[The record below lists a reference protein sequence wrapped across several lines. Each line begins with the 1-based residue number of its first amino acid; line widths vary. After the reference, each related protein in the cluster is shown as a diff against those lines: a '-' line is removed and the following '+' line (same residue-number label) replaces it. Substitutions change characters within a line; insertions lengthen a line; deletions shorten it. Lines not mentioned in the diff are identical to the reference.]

1 MARILTPEPALS
13 GTSSQADSAG
23 PTESDANDY
32 ELVLGRRQVAS
43 VTFLA
48 TVLLAVCIGSA
59 YLVGRST
66 PAVVSAAELPA
77 APAASEPAPAPA
89 PTEAVVEPA
98 AAVLPDPA
106 APTLTV
112 EKPLFADPLKGI
124 LYIQMGA
131 LEKGISEIMAEG
143 LRKRGFES
151 FVAPGPN
158 DHIYRVLIG
167 PFRSA
172 EEYQAAKGVLDR
184 MGLDTFAR
192 RYEE

>member
-1 MARILTPEPALS
+1 MPEPVIP
-13 GTSSQADSAG
+13 GTSPQADSAG
-23 PTESDANDY
+23 PTEPDANDY
-32 ELVLGRRQVAS
+32 ELVMGRRQVAS
-43 VTFLA
+43 ITFLA
-48 TVLLAVCIGSA
+48 TVLLAVCTGSA
-59 YLVGRST
+59 YLVGKST
-66 PAVVSAAELPA
+66 TTVVNAAELPA
-77 APAASEPAPAPA
+77 TPAASEPVTVPAPSEATVAPA
-89 PTEAVVEPA
+89 TPA
-98 AAVLPDPA
+98 AMTPA
-106 APTLTV
+106 V

-124 LYIQMGA
+124 IYIQMGA

-158 DHIYRVLIG
+158 DHIFRVLIG

-172 EEYQAAKGVLDR
+172 EEYQAAKGALDR